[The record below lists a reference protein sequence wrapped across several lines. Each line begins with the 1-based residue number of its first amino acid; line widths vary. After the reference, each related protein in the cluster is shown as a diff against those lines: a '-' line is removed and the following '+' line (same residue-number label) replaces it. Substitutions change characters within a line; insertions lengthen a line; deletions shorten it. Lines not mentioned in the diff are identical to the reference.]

1 MKKVIAFLSLFII
14 IGLPVFSQEST
25 AVTGKVITENTQ
37 AIDDAIKAQ
46 KDAKKATV
54 EVSADD
60 VKDFKLS
67 NGELKEL
74 IKINATSNWALFL
87 GAGLAI
93 GLAGLGA
100 GIGMGS
106 AIRGGLEG
114 ISRNPGV
121 AGKIFTYLLVGV
133 ALIESIAIY
142 GLVVSLILLFV
153 K

>member
-1 MKKVIAFLSLFII
+1 MKKVILSTLIALIAVPAFA
-14 IGLPVFSQEST
+14 Q
-25 AVTGKVITENTQ
+25 TGY
-37 AIDDAIKAQ
+37 A
-46 KDAKKATV
+46 
-54 EVSADD
+54 SA
-60 VKDFKLS
+60 
-67 NGELKEL
+67 G
-74 IKINATSNWALFL
+74 TWALYL

-100 GIGMGS
+100 GVGMGS

-121 AGKIFTYLLVGV
+121 ASKIFTYLLVGV

>member
-1 MKKVIAFLSLFII
+1 MKKVILATLMALIAVPAFA
-14 IGLPVFSQEST
+14 Q
-25 AVTGKVITENTQ
+25 TG
-37 AIDDAIKAQ
+37 ADS
-46 KDAKKATV
+46 
-54 EVSADD
+54 SA
-60 VKDFKLS
+60 
-67 NGELKEL
+67 
-74 IKINATSNWALFL
+74 WALYL

-100 GIGMGS
+100 GVGMGS

>member
-1 MKKVIAFLSLFII
+1 MKKVIVALMLLAFA
-14 IGLPVFSQEST
+14 LPAFAQEST
-25 AVTGKVITENTQ
+25 VITSPVIANTTKTDEYKERQ
-37 AIDDAIKAQ
+37 IDLNETEI
-46 KDAKKATV
+46 
-54 EVSADD
+54 
-60 VKDFKLS
+60 
-67 NGELKEL
+67 KEL
-74 IKINATSNWALFL
+74 IKLNTNNNWALFL

-100 GIGMGS
+100 GVGMGS

>member
-1 MKKVIAFLSLFII
+1 MKKVLVASLMVLFA
-14 IGLPVFSQEST
+14 LPLFAADGS
-25 AVTGKVITENTQ
+25 
-37 AIDDAIKAQ
+37 
-46 KDAKKATV
+46 AT
-54 EVSADD
+54 
-60 VKDFKLS
+60 
-67 NGELKEL
+67 
-74 IKINATSNWALFL
+74 WALYL
-87 GAGLAI
+87 GAGIAI
-93 GLAGLGA
+93 GFAGLGA
-100 GIGMGS
+100 GVGMGS

>member
-1 MKKVIAFLSLFII
+1 MKKVILTTLIALIAVPAFAATQ
-14 IGLPVFSQEST
+14 GDAT
-25 AVTGKVITENTQ
+25 A
-37 AIDDAIKAQ
+37 A
-46 KDAKKATV
+46 
-54 EVSADD
+54 
-60 VKDFKLS
+60 
-67 NGELKEL
+67 
-74 IKINATSNWALFL
+74 WALYI
-87 GAGLAI
+87 GAGITI
-93 GLAGLGA
+93 GFAGLGA

-121 AGKIFTYLLVGV
+121 AGTIFNYLLVGV

>member
-1 MKKVIAFLSLFII
+1 MKKVILTTLIALIAVPAF
-14 IGLPVFSQEST
+14 PPT
-25 AVTGKVITENTQ
+25 N
-37 AIDDAIKAQ
+37 
-46 KDAKKATV
+46 
-54 EVSADD
+54 AD
-60 VKDFKLS
+60 
-67 NGELKEL
+67 
-74 IKINATSNWALFL
+74 ATSAWALFV

-100 GIGMGS
+100 GVGMGS

>member
-25 AVTGKVITENTQ
+25 AVTGKVMTENS
-37 AIDDAIKAQ
+37 AAMEKVIDAQ
-46 KDAKKATV
+46 KKDQKATV
-54 EVSADD
+54 EVTADEF
-60 VKDFKLS
+60 KNYKLS
-67 NGELKEL
+67 NGDLKEL

>member
-25 AVTGKVITENTQ
+25 AVTGKVMT
-37 AIDDAIKAQ
+37 D
-46 KDAKKATV
+46 
-54 EVSADD
+54 
-60 VKDFKLS
+60 
-67 NGELKEL
+67 
-74 IKINATSNWALFL
+74 NWALFL

-100 GIGMGS
+100 GVGMGS

>member
-1 MKKVIAFLSLFII
+1 MKKVILTTLIALIAVPAFAATQ
-14 IGLPVFSQEST
+14 GDAT
-25 AVTGKVITENTQ
+25 AG
-37 AIDDAIKAQ
+37 
-46 KDAKKATV
+46 
-54 EVSADD
+54 
-60 VKDFKLS
+60 F
-67 NGELKEL
+67 
-74 IKINATSNWALFL
+74 
-87 GAGLAI
+87 
-93 GLAGLGA
+93 AGLGA

-121 AGKIFTYLLVGV
+121 AGTIFNYLLVGV

>member
-1 MKKVIAFLSLFII
+1 MKKVILATMMALVAVPAF
-14 IGLPVFSQEST
+14 
-25 AVTGKVITENTQ
+25 AATGADQ
-37 AIDDAIKAQ
+37 S
-46 KDAKKATV
+46 
-54 EVSADD
+54 SA
-60 VKDFKLS
+60 
-67 NGELKEL
+67 
-74 IKINATSNWALFL
+74 WALFI
-87 GAGLAI
+87 GSGLAI

-121 AGKIFTYLLVGV
+121 MNKLFTYLLVGV

-142 GLVVSLILLFV
+142 GLVVSLILLFA

>member
-67 NGELKEL
+67 NGDLKEL

-106 AIRGGLEG
+106 AIRGGL
-114 ISRNPGV
+114 
-121 AGKIFTYLLVGV
+121 
-133 ALIESIAIY
+133 
-142 GLVVSLILLFV
+142 
-153 K
+153 

>member
-1 MKKVIAFLSLFII
+1 MKKVIIALMLLAFAIPAFA
-14 IGLPVFSQEST
+14 QEST
-25 AVTGKVITENTQ
+25 IITGPVITNTTGDKDYENKK
-37 AIDDAIKAQ
+37 IELNDSEIK
-46 KDAKKATV
+46 
-54 EVSADD
+54 EII
-60 VKDFKLS
+60 KL
-67 NGELKEL
+67 NTG
-74 IKINATSNWALFL
+74 NNWALFL

-100 GIGMGS
+100 GVGMGS

>member
-1 MKKVIAFLSLFII
+1 MALVAVPAFA
-14 IGLPVFSQEST
+14 Q
-25 AVTGKVITENTQ
+25 TG
-37 AIDDAIKAQ
+37 
-46 KDAKKATV
+46 
-54 EVSADD
+54 AD
-60 VKDFKLS
+60 S
-67 NGELKEL
+67 
-74 IKINATSNWALFL
+74 SSWALYL

-100 GIGMGS
+100 GVGMGS

>member
-1 MKKVIAFLSLFII
+1 MAKVVLTILFALVAMPALAAD
-14 IGLPVFSQEST
+14 GDVSSY
-25 AVTGKVITENTQ
+25 Q
-37 AIDDAIKAQ
+37 A
-46 KDAKKATV
+46 
-54 EVSADD
+54 
-60 VKDFKLS
+60 KL
-67 NGELKEL
+67 G
-74 IKINATSNWALFL
+74 LFL

-121 AGKIFTYLLVGV
+121 ANKIFTYLLVGL

-153 K
+153 S

>member
-1 MKKVIAFLSLFII
+1 MKKVLVASLMVLFA
-14 IGLPVFSQEST
+14 LPLFAAE
-25 AVTGKVITENTQ
+25 
-37 AIDDAIKAQ
+37 
-46 KDAKKATV
+46 
-54 EVSADD
+54 
-60 VKDFKLS
+60 
-67 NGELKEL
+67 GEL
-74 IKINATSNWALFL
+74 ATGLLYL
-87 GAGLAI
+87 GAGVAI
-93 GLAGLGA
+93 GFAGLGA
-100 GIGMGS
+100 GVGMGS

>member
-1 MKKVIAFLSLFII
+1 MKKVIVALMLLAFA
-14 IGLPVFSQEST
+14 LPVFAQEST
-25 AVTGKVITENTQ
+25 KITSP
-37 AIDDAIKAQ
+37 
-46 KDAKKATV
+46 V
-54 EVSADD
+54 
-60 VKDFKLS
+60 LS
-67 NGELKEL
+67 NTVKADEYKERKIDLSETEIKDL
-74 IKINATSNWALFL
+74 IRFNTGNNWALFL

-114 ISRNPGV
+114 ISRNPSV
-121 AGKIFTYLLVGV
+121 ASKIFTYLLVGV

-142 GLVVSLILLFV
+142 GLVVSLILLFA

>member
-1 MKKVIAFLSLFII
+1 MKKVILATMMALIAVPAFA
-14 IGLPVFSQEST
+14 Q
-25 AVTGKVITENTQ
+25 TG
-37 AIDDAIKAQ
+37 ASS
-46 KDAKKATV
+46 
-54 EVSADD
+54 SA
-60 VKDFKLS
+60 
-67 NGELKEL
+67 
-74 IKINATSNWALFL
+74 WALYL

-100 GIGMGS
+100 GVGMGS

-121 AGKIFTYLLVGV
+121 AGKIFTYSLVGV

>member
-1 MKKVIAFLSLFII
+1 MKKVILTTLIALIAVPAFAATQ
-14 IGLPVFSQEST
+14 GDAT
-25 AVTGKVITENTQ
+25 A
-37 AIDDAIKAQ
+37 
-46 KDAKKATV
+46 
-54 EVSADD
+54 
-60 VKDFKLS
+60 
-67 NGELKEL
+67 
-74 IKINATSNWALFL
+74 
-87 GAGLAI
+87 GAGIAI
-93 GLAGLGA
+93 GFAGLGA
-100 GIGMGS
+100 GVGMGS

>member
-25 AVTGKVITENTQ
+25 AVTGKVMTENS
-37 AIDDAIKAQ
+37 AAMDKVIDAQ
-46 KDAKKATV
+46 KKDQKATV
-54 EVSADD
+54 EVTADEF
-60 VKDFKLS
+60 KNYKLS
-67 NGELKEL
+67 NGDLKEL

>member
-1 MKKVIAFLSLFII
+1 MKKVILTTLIALIAVPAF
-14 IGLPVFSQEST
+14 
-25 AVTGKVITENTQ
+25 A
-37 AIDDAIKAQ
+37 
-46 KDAKKATV
+46 ATN
-54 EVSADD
+54 SD
-60 VKDFKLS
+60 
-67 NGELKEL
+67 
-74 IKINATSNWALFL
+74 ATSAWALFV

-100 GIGMGS
+100 GVGMGS

>member
-1 MKKVIAFLSLFII
+1 MKKVILTFLISLVAVPAFAQD
-14 IGLPVFSQEST
+14 FST
-25 AVTGKVITENTQ
+25 M
-37 AIDDAIKAQ
+37 
-46 KDAKKATV
+46 
-54 EVSADD
+54 
-60 VKDFKLS
+60 
-67 NGELKEL
+67 
-74 IKINATSNWALFL
+74 SNWALYL
-87 GAGLAI
+87 GAGFAI

-114 ISRNPGV
+114 ISRNPSV
-121 AGKIFTYLLVGV
+121 ASKIFTYLLVGV